1 MTVRVEL
8 AAPSASA
15 FELGP
20 VVAVPA
26 LRGDEGLGRLL
37 AGAAADVAPLGQEPG
52 EALRRAGF
60 SGKAGEAVTV
70 AAGEGRVLVVVGL
83 GSAPEVDREAL
94 RRFAAAAVRQARASE
109 RLVVDVRG
117 IEPSLLAPAAVSG
130 AVAEGAV
137 LGAYGFDRWQSAPEP
152 ARLERVVVA
161 AAETG
166 REVISALERGEI
178 VAEAT
183 CFARDLVNEPAGQ
196 MTPARL
202 AEAALGLGDGL
213 EVEVW
218 DAARCEAEGLG
229 GLLGVARG
237 SAEPPCLIRLR
248 LTGKVGGRGPL
259 AFVGKGITF
268 DSGGLS
274 LKTPQGM
281 MAMKT
286 DMAGGAAVL
295 GAMRALARLGSAV
308 DVLGFVPATE
318 NMPGGRATKPGD
330 VLRTRSGKTIEVLN
344 TDAEGRLVL
353 SDALAL
359 ALEAGAKAIV
369 DLATLTGACVSALG
383 PEIAGLM
390 GNHDGWLA
398 EVADAA
404 EQAGEQV
411 WRLPLPRSYRRM
423 IDSDVADMKN
433 IGETSGAAGAIT
445 AALLLAEFVG
455 EVPWAHLDIAGPAR
469 SDRQAGYVAKGATGF
484 GVRTL
489 VALAEQGSLPGE
501 R

>member
-1 MTVRVEL
+1 MTVLVEL
-8 AAPSASA
+8 AARTGSA

-20 VVAVPA
+20 VVVLPA
-26 LRGDEGLGRLL
+26 LRGDEGPAVLL
-37 AGAAADVAPLGQEPG
+37 AGDAGDVAALGPEPG
-52 EALRRAGF
+52 EALSRAGF
-60 SGKAGEAVTV
+60 SGKAGDVVVV
-70 AAGEGRVLVVVGL
+70 AAGEGRALVVVGL
-83 GSAPEVDREAL
+83 GSASEVDAEAL
-94 RRFAAAAVRQARASE
+94 RRFAATAVRQGRASE

-117 IEPSLLAPAAVSG
+117 LEPSFASPEALSG

-137 LGAYGFDRWQSAPEP
+137 LGAYGFDRYTSAPEP
-152 ARLERVVVA
+152 ARLERVVLAVA
-161 AAETG
+161 EAG
-166 REVISALERGEI
+166 REAESALSRGGI

-196 MTPARL
+196 MSPSRL
-202 AEAALGLGDGL
+202 AEAATGLGDGV

-218 DAARCEAEGLG
+218 DEARCQREGLG

-248 LTGKVGGRGPL
+248 LDGRAGGGPL

-281 MAMKT
+281 MTMKT

-295 GAMRALARLGSAV
+295 GAVRALARLGSPV
-308 DVLGFVPATE
+308 DVLGLVPATE

-359 ALEAGAKAIV
+359 AVEAGASAIV
-369 DLATLTGACVSALG
+369 DLATLTGACVTALG

-404 EQAGEQV
+404 ERAGEQV
-411 WRLPLPRSYRRM
+411 WRLPLPKSYRRM

-489 VALAEQGSLPGE
+489 VALAEQGVLPDGH
-501 R
+501 